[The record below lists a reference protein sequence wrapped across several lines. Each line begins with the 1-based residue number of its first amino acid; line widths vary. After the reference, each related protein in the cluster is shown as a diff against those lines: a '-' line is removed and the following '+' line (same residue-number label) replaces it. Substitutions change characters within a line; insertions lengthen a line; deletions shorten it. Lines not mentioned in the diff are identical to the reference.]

1 MAVKIKI
8 AQMLYQYTDNRETVE
23 VDGSTVRECLD
34 NLVRKYPE
42 LQPWIFA
49 PNNAPLVIVLLN
61 NELVPS
67 DHLDLKVNEKDKIAL
82 VPVVAGG

>member
-1 MAVKIKI
+1 
-8 AQMLYQYTDNRETVE
+8 MLYQYTDNRETVE

-34 NLVRKYPE
+34 NLVRKYPD

-49 PNNAPLVIVLLN
+49 PNDAPLVIVLLN
-61 NELVPS
+61 NELITS
-67 DHLDLKVNEKDKIAL
+67 DHLDQKVNDNDKIAL